1 MRWRIKVYRGPR
13 IGDVRIRKGFSL
25 FPAKIGF
32 FRVWLESY
40 YSVEKCFHVYGTL
53 GAKWVSE
60 SSFFDHPSA
69 LDYVKEHYEG
79 FTYLKPRDLYRD
91 LTGNSATSPWYSDR
105 PQS

>member
-13 IGDVRIRKGFSL
+13 IGDVRLRKSFAF

-40 YSVEKCFHVYGTL
+40 YKVEKCFHVYGSL
-53 GAKWVSE
+53 GAKWVDE
-60 SSFFDHPSA
+60 SLFFDRQSA
-69 LDYVKEHYEG
+69 LDYVKEHYEN
-79 FTYLKPRDLYRD
+79 FTYLKLRDLYRD
-91 LTGNSATSPWYSDR
+91 VTGNGATSPWYSDR